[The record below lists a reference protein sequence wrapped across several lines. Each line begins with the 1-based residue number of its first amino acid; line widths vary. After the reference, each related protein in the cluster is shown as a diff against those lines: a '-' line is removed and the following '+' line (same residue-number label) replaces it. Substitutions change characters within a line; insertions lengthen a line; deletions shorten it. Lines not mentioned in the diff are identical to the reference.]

1 MIINTFMYLKTN
13 YFFMNK
19 ILFLLITII
28 TLNLNANNFI
38 YFNDSTDQYSGLN
51 VSLND
56 TMQSYIINIE
66 NNSDND
72 TFYLFNSYLKDGL
85 ENAKYLKRFDKKN
98 KQCKISFLPLI
109 TYLTTDRTDNLILG
123 ENRIINRAQ
132 VLFSFQKVLPKT
144 NYVIQLNKQI
154 FNNLYYNDFNVYQLT
169 IFNGINFKHQKKI
182 INKNKIIELA
192 IYRKINF
199 CKDEAVLI
207 NDLCFYKNVFKFK
220 LIKLKVSD

>member
-1 MIINTFMYLKTN
+1 
-13 YFFMNK
+13 MNK

-109 TYLTTDRTDNLILG
+109 TYLTTDRTDN
-123 ENRIINRAQ
+123 IN
-132 VLFSFQKVLPKT
+132 
-144 NYVIQLNKQI
+144 Y
-154 FNNLYYNDFNVYQLT
+154 
-169 IFNGINFKHQKKI
+169 
-182 INKNKIIELA
+182 
-192 IYRKINF
+192 
-199 CKDEAVLI
+199 
-207 NDLCFYKNVFKFK
+207 
-220 LIKLKVSD
+220 